1 MHSWTS
7 GGTVASAMLDVSPS
21 AGHHR
26 APRLRHTDCLM
37 SVLLTCQRLHL
48 AFGAAALLEE
58 ESLSIESGERL
69 CIVGRNGAGK
79 SSLLKLLD
87 GSIRPDS
94 GQVIAASGVVVARM
108 AQELPV
114 APQGRVGELLAKAA
128 AQRSEHFQ
136 LPPASR
142 VGLLLDKLKLDADAE
157 LAALSGGTQRRV
169 LLAEALACEPD
180 LLLLDEPTNH
190 LDIASI
196 EWLEGFLLGFRGAL
210 VFITHD
216 RGFLK
221 RLATRIVE
229 LDRGRLSSWP
239 GDYANYLRR
248 RAERLHAQA
257 QANALFDK
265 KLALEEVWIRK
276 GVEARRTRSAGRV
289 KALLDL
295 RRQRAERRELEGRV
309 QFASREARASGKLVM
324 ELDALH
330 FAWGEQPVVTGF
342 STRIQRG
349 DRIGIV
355 GANGA
360 GKTTFLR
367 LLLGDLKP
375 QAGSVEHGSNL
386 EIAYFDQAR
395 AQLDEQ
401 RSAADNIADG
411 MDTIHTASG
420 PKHVIG
426 YLQEFLFSPEQARAP
441 IHRLSGGERNRLLL
455 ARLFAKAHNLLVLD
469 EPTNDL
475 DLETLELLEELLGE
489 YPGTVLL
496 VSHDRD
502 FLDAVVTS
510 TIALEGGGK
519 VHEYVGGYSDWLR
532 QRREAAAPATA
543 PTLATAASNRP
554 RNERARRMSF
564 NETRE
569 LAELPARIEALEA
582 AIAAATDA
590 QSDPKFFR
598 QPPEA
603 IRVAQEALAAQQH
616 TLEQAYQ
623 RWEELETLKAETG

>member
-1 MHSWTS
+1 
-7 GGTVASAMLDVSPS
+7 
-21 AGHHR
+21 
-26 APRLRHTDCLM
+26 M

-94 GQVIAASGVVVARM
+94 GQVVPASGVVVARM

-142 VGLLLDKLKLDADAE
+142 VGLLLDKLKLDAEAE

-229 LDRGRLSSWP
+229 LDRGRLTSWP

-248 RAERLHAQA
+248 RAERLHAEA

-324 ELDALH
+324 ELEGLH
-330 FAWGEQPVVTGF
+330 FAWGGQPVVSGF

-367 LLLGDLKP
+367 LLLGDLRP

-455 ARLFAKAHNLLVLD
+455 ARLFAKAHNVLVLD

-510 TIALEGGGK
+510 TIALEGGGQ

-532 QRREAAAPATA
+532 QRREAAAAATA
-543 PTLATAASNRP
+543 PAIATAAAGRP

-598 QPPEA
+598 QPPDT
-603 IRVAQEALAAQQH
+603 IRVAQEALAAQQQ
-616 TLEQAYQ
+616 TLEKTYQ
-623 RWEELETLKAETG
+623 RWDELETLKAETG